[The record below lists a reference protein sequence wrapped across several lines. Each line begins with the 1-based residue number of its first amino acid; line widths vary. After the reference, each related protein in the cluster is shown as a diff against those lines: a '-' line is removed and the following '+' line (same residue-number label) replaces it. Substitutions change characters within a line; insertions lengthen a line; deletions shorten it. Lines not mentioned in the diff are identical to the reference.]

1 MTRNE
6 KLNELLD
13 LALVLQNSY
22 CGKTY
27 DELEELYG
35 FPRRRL
41 ERLISVLIEQFGDKV
56 EIVENSTDRK
66 KHFRLKKNTINSL
79 ISFSSDDFVKLEKL
93 KQLLNDENEKKEIDN
108 IISKIKALNLKGSNS
123 LETDIE
129 YSLETQ
135 GFATRQYL
143 KEKVDPKIYEI
154 IAQALLEQKKLQ
166 FNYTNNNGYNFNAIV
181 HPYGIQYAERNY
193 LVAYCE
199 YSKEILKYKISKIK
213 DLKKLDEYFEK
224 DEKFN
229 LKKYCEESFGI
240 YQAAPLDVELLFD
253 KFVKDDVLNYYF
265 HSTQEMFENDD
276 GSVTVKFKASSMNEI
291 CWNLYK
297 WDDKVKIIAPVELI
311 EYYQKSLDN
320 ILKKY

>member
-1 MTRNE
+1 MTRSE
-6 KLNELLD
+6 KLTELLD

-27 DELEELYG
+27 DELEEIYE

-41 ERLISVLIEQFGDKV
+41 ERLMSVLIEQFGDKV
-56 EIVENSTDRK
+56 EVVENSTDRK

-79 ISFSSDDFVKLEKL
+79 ISFSSNDFVKLEKL

-193 LVAYCE
+193 LVGYCE
-199 YSKEILKYKISKIK
+199 YSKEILKYKILKIK
-213 DLKKLDEYFEK
+213 NLKKLDEYFEK
-224 DEKFN
+224 DENFN

-240 YQAAPLDVELLFD
+240 YQTKPIEVELSFD
-253 KFVKDDVLNYYF
+253 KSVKDDVLNYHF
-265 HSTQEMFENDD
+265 HPTQEMFENDN
-276 GSVTVKFKASSMNEI
+276 GSITVKFKASSMNEI

-311 EYYQKSLDN
+311 EYYKKSLSD
-320 ILKKY
+320 ILKIY

>member
-27 DELEELYG
+27 DELEEIYE

-41 ERLISVLIEQFGDKV
+41 ERLMSVLIEQFGDKV

-66 KHFRLKKNTINSL
+66 KHFRLKKNTINPF

-93 KQLLNDENEKKEIDN
+93 KQFLNNGNEKKEIDN

-123 LETDIE
+123 LENDIA
-129 YSLETQ
+129 YLLETQ

-143 KEKVDPKIYEI
+143 KEKVDSKICEI
-154 IAQALLEQKKLQ
+154 IAQALLEQKKIK
-166 FNYTNNNGYNFNAIV
+166 FDYTNNNGYDFSATV

-193 LVAYCE
+193 LVGYCE
-199 YSKEILKYKISKIK
+199 YSKEILKYKILKIK
-213 DLKKLDEYFEK
+213 NLKKIDEYFEK
-224 DEKFN
+224 DENFN

-240 YQAAPLDVELLFD
+240 YQAKPIEVELLFD
-253 KFVKDDVLNYYF
+253 KFVKDDVLNYHF
-265 HSTQEMFENDD
+265 HPSQEMFENDN
-276 GSVTVKFKASSMNEI
+276 GSITVKFKASSMNEI

-297 WDDKVKIIAPVELI
+297 WDDKVKIIAPVKLI
-311 EYYQKSLDN
+311 EYYKKSLSD
-320 ILKKY
+320 ILKIY

>member
-66 KHFRLKKNTINSL
+66 KHFRLKKNAINSL
-79 ISFSSDDFVKLEKL
+79 ISFSSNDFVKLEKL

-143 KEKVDPKIYEI
+143 KEKVNPKIYEI
-154 IAQALLEQKKLQ
+154 IAQALLEQKKIK
-166 FNYTNNNGYNFNAIV
+166 FNYTNNNGFNFTATI
-181 HPYGIQYAERNY
+181 HPYGVQFGERNY
-193 LVAYCE
+193 LVGYCE
-199 YSKEILKYKISKIK
+199 YTKEILKYKISKIK
-213 DLKKLDEYFEK
+213 DLKKLNEYFEK
-224 DEKFN
+224 DENFD

-240 YQAAPLDVELLFD
+240 YQAKSLGVELLFD
-253 KFVKDDVLNYYF
+253 KFVKDDVLNYHF
-265 HSTQEMFENDD
+265 HPSQEIIENNDD
-276 GSVTVKFKASSMNEI
+276 STTVKFRASSMNEI

-311 EYYQKSLDN
+311 EYYKKSLSD
-320 ILKKY
+320 ILKIY